1 MKAMDQLAP
10 DPEPPEPAEYTG
22 VQKLFL
28 LWREIGD
35 KIDHYISYFFCVKQ
49 HKVSATNEI
58 TG

>member
-1 MKAMDQLAP
+1 MDQLAP